1 MLNIKNPTAPGRAA
15 MGSEIHSWGADGS
28 DSTTTTQAIKKILAR
43 VSVSE
48 HVALVIAGHAGFLR
62 EAR

>member
-1 MLNIKNPTAPGRAA
+1 MPKMKNPTAPGRAS

-28 DSTTTTQAIKKILAR
+28 DSTTTAQAIKKILAR

-48 HVALVIAGHAGFLR
+48 HVALVIAAHAGLLQEGR
-62 EAR
+62 